1 MLQLPNVLGFFLG
14 MLQMVLYGIFR
25 NKKPLKE
32 IEVKEEGQNVINIK
46 VVGTPENQV
55 QGAPPAADQEI
66 AAAPAPAPA
75 PVPCAM
81 SVEPSHININLE
93 SPLQLVVCAA

>member
-1 MLQLPNVLGFFLG
+1 MLQLPNVMGFFLG

-32 IEVKEEGQNVINIK
+32 IEEKIEGENVINIK

-55 QGAPPAADQEI
+55 QVEPPTKADEEI
-66 AAAPAPAPA
+66 AAAAAAPV
-75 PVPCAM
+75 VPCAIC
-81 SVEPSHININLE
+81 VEPSHINVQLE
-93 SPLQLVVCAA
+93 SPLHLVDCAA